1 MERTE
6 HTNLIQSLAGMINP
20 DNQADAPRILTQLS
34 EDYGVVLDENATFK
48 TSNEE
53 LTNKNDELRKANA
66 DLFLKVGN
74 TSTENKKQTM
84 DKKETE
90 GEEIPSFDTLFNEKG
105 ELI

>member
-6 HTNLIQSLAGMINP
+6 HTNLIQSLGNMINP
-20 DNQADAPRILTQLS
+20 DNQAEATAILTQLS
-34 EDYGVVLDENATFK
+34 EDYGVVLDENANFK
-48 TSNEE
+48 SSNEE

-74 TSTENKKQTM
+74 TNTNNKKSM
-84 DKKETE
+84 DEKETK
-90 GEEIPSFDTLFNEKG
+90 GDEIPTFESLFNEKG